1 MKSLSRVRPSAT
13 PWTAAYQPPPSVEFS
28 RQEYWSGVPLP
39 SPQVWGRRPQKMSLT
54 CPHTPMFTEALF
66 MIAKKWKSP
75 RYPLTD
81 DWINH
86 MWSIHTIEYY
96 LTFKRREILA
106 QAVTQRSLVNIVLGE
121 INQVWKDRCC
131 LIPLIRGP

>member
-1 MKSLSRVRPSAT
+1 
-13 PWTAAYQPPPSVEFS
+13 
-28 RQEYWSGVPLP
+28 
-39 SPQVWGRRPQKMSLT
+39 
-54 CPHTPMFTEALF
+54 MFTEALF

-81 DWINH
+81 DWINN

-121 INQVWKDRCC
+121 INQVWKDRRC